1 MTLWAAAYK
10 PEAGDPDAYVNGIE
24 DPATARTIVRDLASA
39 HRVVTIAGGLSA
51 LVVLVLSVF
60 ALSGPSVGTASVLA
74 VVALGAVVA
83 LAVAILAQPVVARG
97 PLQARRILASE
108 PWRLVEAVVVSG
120 CPDDRRARMLVI
132 LDPASRRPA
141 GSWIVDPGRRGR
153 WLAPG
158 DTIWCYVAGAADGS
172 VAVAASHDRTAM
184 AHLRRTVAPGI
195 SPKLHAWSWAQI
207 DRLRPASPVEQPR
220 AA

>member
-24 DPATARTIVRDLASA
+24 DPATARTIVRDLAGA
-39 HRVVTIAGGLSA
+39 HRAVTIAGGLSA

-60 ALSGPSVGTASVLA
+60 ALSGPSVGAASALA
-74 VVALGAVVA
+74 VLALGAVVA

-108 PWRLVEAVVVSG
+108 PWRLVEAIVVSG

-132 LDPASRRPA
+132 LDPESRRPA

-153 WLAPG
+153 WLEPG

-172 VAVAASHDRTAM
+172 VAVAASHDRAAM

-207 DRLRPASPVEQPR
+207 DRLRPGSPVEQPR